1 MIQVRMGNDGSYA
14 AHDLSQ
20 QLLWNENEY
29 QSFID
34 FLEADLSALREH
46 LTDYFTSEVD
56 QETFD
61 VDDAYLDLEALRQA
75 KYALKDIHP
84 FLYYD
89 QGSAVLMDML
99 AGMLMQAMKDS
110 TSEDADTSDAN
121 FRECLRTLIHAA
133 REENIAASYLF
144 DYEEDQY
151 EPTMVERYCIGYVLE
166 MESRFEDED
175 EFLQEWVDIYAG
187 RRAMRLNLYT
197 LDRLEQIQTQ
207 LKREVYWIIDASAAP
222 FRKLDIQQRAA
233 LYRGVFGRFE
243 SIPDVQLIRQTSFSD
258 PHEATGNRARADA
271 AFRNLYEYSNYP
283 FEPGELEYFRSAKGP
298 FETEGSLIQELGC
311 ITDNSAKLSSEAK
324 QALAALV
331 KKASGYKGTGIY
343 TVYNIVELYQLLF
356 LQMEQLMQSGS
367 ILKRCRLCN
376 RYFIT
381 SDMKVEY
388 CSRPAPG
395 NSDATCSEVGSYRAY
410 QKKLEEDIPL
420 QIYNRAYKTHFA
432 RMKKGIM
439 TDKEWLQ
446 WRIEAKEKLDQV
458 REGLYDQEEFALWL
472 KK

>member
-20 QLLWNENEY
+20 QMMWSEHDY
-29 QSFID
+29 QTFLA
-34 FLEADLSALREH
+34 FLEAELSPLREH
-46 LTDYFTSEVD
+46 LTDYFTSAID
-56 QETFD
+56 QDTFTA
-61 VDDAYLDLEALRQA
+61 DDAYLDLEALRQA

-89 QGSAVLMDML
+89 QGSAVLLDML
-99 AGMLMQAMKDS
+99 AGILMAAIKDND
-110 TSEDADTSDAN
+110 SEAADTSESD
-121 FRECLRTLIHAA
+121 FCECLRTLIHTA
-133 REENIAASYLF
+133 REEEIVASCRF
-144 DYEEDQY
+144 DYEEDLH
-151 EPTMVERYCIGYVLE
+151 EPTMVEQYCIGYVLD
-166 MESRFEDED
+166 MESRFEDEE
-175 EFLQEWVDIYAG
+175 EFLEEWADIYAG
-187 RRAMRLNLYT
+187 RRAMRANVYT
-197 LDRLEQIQTQ
+197 LDRLEQIQAQ

-222 FRKLDIQQRAA
+222 FKKLDVRQRAA
-233 LYRGVFGRFE
+233 LYRGVFGRYE
-243 SIPDVQLIRQTSFSD
+243 SVPDVQIIRQTSFSD
-258 PHEATGNRARADA
+258 PHEATGHRARSNAT
-271 AFRNLYEYSNYP
+271 FRNLYEHSNYP
-283 FEPGELEYFRSAKGP
+283 FEDGELEYFNSTRGP
-298 FETEGSLIQELGC
+298 FETDDNLIQELKRLSDN
-311 ITDNSAKLSSEAK
+311 TDDLTAEAKL
-324 QALAALV
+324 ALTALV
-331 KKASGYKGTGIY
+331 KKASGYKGAGIY
-343 TVYNIVELYQLLF
+343 TVYGIAELYQLLF

-376 RYFIT
+376 RYFLT
-381 SDMKVEY
+381 NDMKVEY

-395 NSDATCSEVGSYRAY
+395 NSDSTCSEVGSYRAY

-439 TDKEWLQ
+439 TDEAWLQ